1 MEILPGRMGGRSE
14 RRTTFTGEV
23 WADTV
28 LPPTDGVA
36 INAVFF
42 PPGARTYW
50 HRHENGQVIQVVTGD
65 GLVCADGERPHRI
78 RPGDVV
84 WSPPGERHWHGATA
98 ESAMLHTAVSL
109 GQTQWEEE
117 VTDGHYSLAPAD
129 SNDSPE
135 GSDD

>member
-1 MEILPGRMGGRSE
+1 MEILPGRAGGRSE
-14 RRTTFTGEV
+14 RRATFTGEV

-36 INAVFF
+36 VNSVFF
-42 PPGARTYW
+42 PPGARSYW
-50 HRHENGQVIQVVTGD
+50 HRHEGGQVIQVVSGE
-65 GLVCADGERPHRI
+65 GLVCADGEHPHHI

-109 GQTQWEEE
+109 GATQWEDE
-117 VTDGHYSLAPAD
+117 V
-129 SNDSPE
+129 
-135 GSDD
+135 SDEQYGLGAQVRDE